1 MTRQEHLNWC
11 KTRALEYVDQ
21 GDNKNAMVSMLGDLG
36 KHPDTEN
43 AASLAIM
50 LMLTVDSSDKNAVRS
65 FITGFN

>member
-1 MTRQEHLNWC
+1 
-11 KTRALEYVDQ
+11 LEYVDH
-21 GDNKNAMVSMLGDLG
+21 GDNKNAMVSMLSDLG